1 MPTGDREQ
9 RPADELEVGAPD
21 PGDAADEDED
31 GDEEEEEE
39 ELESVGE
46 NLGLGLMAFGGL
58 VIGAATVTVL
68 WMLYPP
74 TRGHKLPIQTIGIGS
89 VVLVAVLWGVLGRRL
104 GRRAADWLVV
114 GYGIAWIVFSLA
126 VAGTSTAHFLR
137 RHAVQSHGV
146 PTS

>member
-9 RPADELEVGAPD
+9 RLADELEAGARHLL
-21 PGDAADEDED
+21 DAADED
-31 GDEEEEEE
+31 GDEE
-39 ELESVGE
+39 LDTVGE
-46 NLGLGLMAFGGL
+46 NLGLGLMALGGL
-58 VIGAATVTVL
+58 VIGAATVTAL

-89 VVLVAVLWGVLGRRL
+89 TVLVAVLWGVLGRRL

-114 GYGIAWIVFSLA
+114 GYGIAWLVFSLA
-126 VAGTSTAHFLR
+126 VAGTTTAHFLR